1 MVVTP
6 NGVNSKTVQNLA
18 LVVSKLEQGHVLI
31 RNHNTVAENAMVQQ
45 LTRKVA
51 ICTHVLLMEVT
62 HHSVHGTNVPNPVV
76 EEPKSVQEL
85 ARTHLHNTVV
95 RTVEDWEQL

>member
-18 LVVSKLEQGHVLI
+18 QVVSKLEQGHVLI

-51 ICTHVLLMEVT
+51 ICTHVL
-62 HHSVHGTNVPNPVV
+62 
-76 EEPKSVQEL
+76 
-85 ARTHLHNTVV
+85 
-95 RTVEDWEQL
+95 

>member
-1 MVVTP
+1 
-6 NGVNSKTVQNLA
+6 
-18 LVVSKLEQGHVLI
+18 
-31 RNHNTVAENAMVQQ
+31 
-45 LTRKVA
+45 
-51 ICTHVLLMEVT
+51 MEVT